1 MCLFLSVSFSAP
13 HSSELLQCESCY
25 SCSGCLCCGKTAG
38 TGFDHHSWLRS
49 DCKGWVRFLFLLN
62 VVCGC
67 SRIWESGIR
76 PNSPI
81 PSISELAEVYC
92 KHLLISCMLV
102 RCFQL
107 LLCKG
112 LSTLAHFI
120 YDIFYLPHW
129 SMEHLRQVYRESSF
143 VGKGSDTWLSQGC
156 RNLCSRCIMN
166 SLGLSAD
173 SSIQVCQLTTNK
185 CL

>member
-49 DCKGWVRFLFLLN
+49 ACKGWVRFLFLLN
-62 VVCGC
+62 VVCSC
-67 SRIWESGIR
+67 SRIWELGIK
-76 PNSPI
+76 PNSLV

-92 KHLLISCMLV
+92 KRLLISCMLV
-102 RCFQL
+102 RYFQL
-107 LLCKG
+107 VLCRG
-112 LSTLAHFI
+112 LTALVHFI

-129 SMEHLRQVYRESSF
+129 SMEHLRQVHRERLRQLAQPRLQKP
-143 VGKGSDTWLSQGC
+143 VLSLYNELI
-156 RNLCSRCIMN
+156 RT
-166 SLGLSAD
+166 LSWQQH
-173 SSIQVCQLTTNK
+173 SCLSTNNQK
-185 CL
+185 MFIEMGR